1 MILLQYCTVVDDDTR
16 TVQYTAVQYCT
27 VNPELH
33 IQIQYHRPSDMD
45 QYDSTVRYCTVFVYI
60 YREFTLECSTFD
72 LTENGTSS
80 VYYIIIIIIFFLLY
94 GT

>member
-1 MILLQYCTVVDDDTR
+1 
-16 TVQYTAVQYCT
+16 
-27 VNPELH
+27 
-33 IQIQYHRPSDMD
+33 MD
-45 QYDSTVRYCTVFVYI
+45 QYDSTGYRVPSGIVRYLYTYI

-80 VYYIIIIIIFFLLY
+80 VYYIIIIIIIFLLY